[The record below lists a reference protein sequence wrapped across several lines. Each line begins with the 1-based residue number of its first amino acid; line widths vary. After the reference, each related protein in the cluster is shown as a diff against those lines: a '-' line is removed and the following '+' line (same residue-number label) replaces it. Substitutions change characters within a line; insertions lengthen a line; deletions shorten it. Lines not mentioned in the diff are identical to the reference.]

1 MSCDSVI
8 GFWQFKRGR
17 DRTRSPAWGAAHRC
31 RVPRHRQ
38 SARILA
44 PARSACR
51 SRRATRPH
59 ATEDARHPIE
69 RESGSAG
76 SEVWSWW
83 CARPLERW
91 LASEAARCRAWPG
104 TRRRERPGAT
114 TPGIAASVLWV
125 GRAIACMTACMQ
137 ACKSVLCRCAKT
149 LHTTSGEM
157 PCITK
162 TKRMKSSP

>member
-59 ATEDARHPIE
+59 ATEDARHPIVAPE
-69 RESGSAG
+69 KPQPPNDRKALMSA
-76 SEVWSWW
+76 
-83 CARPLERW
+83 P
-91 LASEAARCRAWPG
+91 
-104 TRRRERPGAT
+104 
-114 TPGIAASVLWV
+114 
-125 GRAIACMTACMQ
+125 AC
-137 ACKSVLCRCAKT
+137 
-149 LHTTSGEM
+149 
-157 PCITK
+157 
-162 TKRMKSSP
+162 